1 MPGGSRGHRWTCRSQ
16 PGADCIVAGQETK
29 RKETA
34 AAALSPGTG
43 KAGKLQPLIKKLE
56 VSPNTSKM
64 SCSLGLGHSKQEK
77 SWLFLCDGLESPGCL
92 PCYENT
98 QLSPSLHFPR
108 SLGMVDRA
116 CFIWWV
122 SSTGL
127 HLVGFTWWA
136 SSTGLH
142 LVGSS
147 TRLHLLGFIHWA
159 SSAGLHPLGF
169 IVIDTL
175 LSSSSGSQE

>member
-34 AAALSPGTG
+34 AATPSPGTG

-98 QLSPSLHFPR
+98 QLSPSLHFPS
-108 SLGMVDRA
+108 SLGMVDQA

-127 HLVGFTWWA
+127 HLVGFIHQA
-136 SSTGLH
+136 SSGGLH
-142 LVGSS
+142 LVG
-147 TRLHLLGFIHWA
+147 FIHRASSGGLIHQA

-169 IVIDTL
+169 IRWASL
-175 LSSSSGSQE
+175 